1 MQRKILIDLN
11 NEGFKKNLIQ
21 QEISKIDFADDKDLA
36 KKEYDKLYKKLSR
49 KYSGRELE
57 LKIKQKLY
65 QKGFSIEQ

>member
-65 QKGFSIEQ
+65 QQGFSIEQ